1 MKRLH
6 ILPALAILVMP
17 LAIGSSPLL
26 ASGDG
31 SHEDE
36 TETTEVPQSSIPRRD
51 RNRNSVPP
59 TTVEAESEDSDSAT
73 PTTSEPRRRRTNT
86 STTTSTP
93 SDVIVGLPVT
103 EPDDDSRD
111 ESEDQSHD
119 DSHGENESES
129 HDEDESESPEGEDN
143 NHGNRGGNLARNIAR
158 ATTALNSLPAS
169 EARDAALEA
178 LLVLQAR
185 VDAGEVI
192 PASDVQTIFNNVAAL
207 VYIRIGGGTHRGD
220 SPITGGVPDTQKI
233 SRMSGSVAEALRLL
247 EGNTSDAAVA
257 AIAALESVK
266 ATLDAGTLPDH
277 DVFEEA
283 MDLAQDALVGQPT
296 ARAAVTLAGVI
307 AAVEA
312 SDASDEVKARLL
324 AVLRG
329 VQDQI
334 LADPTADAQQIVRD
348 ALQQVRD
355 ARIAAVVQRMIQIV
369 ERLEVAAD
377 TQGNSDALLLLAQ
390 VRSLVQPGDG
400 SLPTRDQLHNAR
412 RILLDVLD
420 LLTPIPAP
428 TTTMPDT
435 TVPDTTIP
443 DTTTPDTTI
452 AP

>member
-1 MKRLH
+1 M
-6 ILPALAILVMP
+6 
-17 LAIGSSPLL
+17 
-26 ASGDG
+26 
-31 SHEDE
+31 
-36 TETTEVPQSSIPRRD
+36 
-51 RNRNSVPP
+51 
-59 TTVEAESEDSDSAT
+59 
-73 PTTSEPRRRRTNT
+73 
-86 STTTSTP
+86 
-93 SDVIVGLPVT
+93 
-103 EPDDDSRD
+103 
-111 ESEDQSHD
+111 
-119 DSHGENESES
+119 
-129 HDEDESESPEGEDN
+129 
-143 NHGNRGGNLARNIAR
+143 
-158 ATTALNSLPAS
+158 NSLPAS

-192 PASDVQTIFNNVAAL
+192 PTADVQTIFNNVSAL
-207 VYIRIGGGTHRGD
+207 VYIRIGGGSHRGD

-312 SDASDEVKARLL
+312 SDASDEVKAQLL

-420 LLTPIPAP
+420 LSTPIPAP

>member
-26 ASGDG
+26 ASGGG

-36 TETTEVPQSSIPRRD
+36 TETTEVPESSIPRRD

-111 ESEDQSHD
+111 EAE
-119 DSHGENESES
+119 GESES

-192 PASDVQTIFNNVAAL
+192 PTADVQTIFNNVAAL

>member
-26 ASGDG
+26 ASGGG

-59 TTVEAESEDSDSAT
+59 TTVEAESEDSDDDS
-73 PTTSEPRRRRTNT
+73 
-86 STTTSTP
+86 
-93 SDVIVGLPVT
+93 
-103 EPDDDSRD
+103 DDDSLDDSDDDSLDDSDDDSLDDSDD
-111 ESEDQSHD
+111 ESED
-119 DSHGENESES
+119 ESEA
-129 HDEDESESPEGEDN
+129 PEGEDN
-143 NHGNRGGNLARNIAR
+143 NHGNRGEKLARNIAR

-178 LLVLQAR
+178 LLALQAR

-192 PASDVQTIFNNVAAL
+192 PAADVRAVFDNVAAL
-207 VYIRIGGGTHRGD
+207 VYIRIGGGNHRGD
-220 SPITGGVPDTQKI
+220 SPVTGGVPDTQKI

-247 EGNTSDAAVA
+247 EGNTSDAAVV

-266 ATLDAGTLPDH
+266 VTLDSGTLPDH

-283 MDLAQDALVGQPT
+283 MDLAKDALADMPT
-296 ARAAVTLAGVI
+296 ARASVTLAGVI

-312 SDASDEVKARLL
+312 SDASDEVKAQLL
-324 AVLRG
+324 AVLHAAQEQ
-329 VQDQI
+329 V
-334 LADPTADAQQIVRD
+334 LADPTADAQQIVRA

-390 VRSLVQPGDG
+390 VRSLIQPGDG
-400 SLPTRDQLHNAR
+400 SLPARDQLHNAR

-420 LLTPIPAP
+420 LLTPATAP

-435 TVPDTTIP
+435 T
-443 DTTTPDTTI
+443 I

>member
-26 ASGDG
+26 ASGGG

-59 TTVEAESEDSDSAT
+59 TTVEAESEDSDDDS
-73 PTTSEPRRRRTNT
+73 
-86 STTTSTP
+86 
-93 SDVIVGLPVT
+93 
-103 EPDDDSRD
+103 DDDSLDDSDDDSLDDSDDDSLDDSDD
-111 ESEDQSHD
+111 ESED
-119 DSHGENESES
+119 ESEA
-129 HDEDESESPEGEDN
+129 PEGEDN
-143 NHGNRGGNLARNIAR
+143 NHGNRGEKLARNIAR

-178 LLVLQAR
+178 LLALQAR

-192 PASDVQTIFNNVAAL
+192 PAADVRAVFDNVAAL
-207 VYIRIGGGTHRGD
+207 VYIRIGGGNHHDD
-220 SPITGGVPDTQKI
+220 SLVAGGVPDSQKI

-247 EGNTSDAAVA
+247 EGNTSGAAVA

-283 MDLAQDALVGQPT
+283 MDLAQDALVGVPT

-312 SDASDEVKARLL
+312 SDASDEVKAQLL
-324 AVLRG
+324 AVLNAAR
-329 VQDQI
+329 DQI
-334 LADPTADAQQIVRD
+334 LADPSADAQQIVRD

-400 SLPTRDQLHNAR
+400 SLPARDQLHNAR

-420 LLTPIPAP
+420 LLTPATAP

-443 DTTTPDTTI
+443 DKTIPDTTTPDTTI

>member
-26 ASGDG
+26 ASGGG

-59 TTVEAESEDSDSAT
+59 TTVEAESEDSDDDS
-73 PTTSEPRRRRTNT
+73 
-86 STTTSTP
+86 
-93 SDVIVGLPVT
+93 
-103 EPDDDSRD
+103 DDDSL
-111 ESEDQSHD
+111 D
-119 DSHGENESES
+119 DSDDDSLDDSDNES
-129 HDEDESESPEGEDN
+129 EDESEAPEGEDN
-143 NHGNRGGNLARNIAR
+143 NHGNRGEKLARNIAR

-178 LLVLQAR
+178 LLALQAR

-192 PASDVQTIFNNVAAL
+192 PAADVQAIFDNVAAL
-207 VYIRIGGGTHRGD
+207 VYIRIGGGNHRGD
-220 SPITGGVPDTQKI
+220 SPVAGGVPDAQKI

-247 EGNTSDAAVA
+247 EGNTSGAAVA

-283 MDLAQDALVGQPT
+283 MDLAQDALVGVPT

-312 SDASDEVKARLL
+312 SDASDEVKAQLL
-324 AVLRG
+324 AVLHAA
-329 VQDQI
+329 QDQV
-334 LADPTADAQQIVRD
+334 LADPTADAQQIVRA

-355 ARIAAVVQRMIQIV
+355 ARIAAVVQRMIEIV
-369 ERLEVAAD
+369 GRLEVAAD

-390 VRSLVQPGDG
+390 VRSLLQPGDG
-400 SLPTRDQLHNAR
+400 SLPARDQLHNAR

-420 LLTPIPAP
+420 LLTPVTAP
-428 TTTMPDT
+428 TTTIPDT
-435 TVPDTTIP
+435 STPDTTIP

>member
-26 ASGDG
+26 ASGGG

-59 TTVEAESEDSDSAT
+59 TTVEAESEDSDDDS
-73 PTTSEPRRRRTNT
+73 
-86 STTTSTP
+86 
-93 SDVIVGLPVT
+93 
-103 EPDDDSRD
+103 DDDSLDDSDDDSLDDSDDDSLDDSDD
-111 ESEDQSHD
+111 ESED
-119 DSHGENESES
+119 ESEA
-129 HDEDESESPEGEDN
+129 PEGEDN
-143 NHGNRGGNLARNIAR
+143 NHGNRGEKLARNIAR

-178 LLVLQAR
+178 LLALQAR

-192 PASDVQTIFNNVAAL
+192 PAADVRAVFDNVAAL
-207 VYIRIGGGTHRGD
+207 VYIRIGGGNHHDD
-220 SPITGGVPDTQKI
+220 SLVAGGVPDSQKI

-247 EGNTSDAAVA
+247 EGNTSGAAVA

-283 MDLAQDALVGQPT
+283 MDLAQDALVGIPT

-312 SDASDEVKARLL
+312 SDASDEVKAQLL
-324 AVLRG
+324 AVLNAAR
-329 VQDQI
+329 DQI
-334 LADPTADAQQIVRD
+334 LADPSADAQQIVRD

-390 VRSLVQPGDG
+390 VRSLLQPGDG
-400 SLPTRDQLHNAR
+400 SLPARDQLHSAR

-420 LLTPIPAP
+420 LLTPVTAP
-428 TTTMPDT
+428 TTTIPDTTIPDTTIPDT
-435 TVPDTTIP
+435 TVP

>member
-1 MKRLH
+1 MKRH
-6 ILPALAILVMP
+6 YIFPALAILVMP

-26 ASGDG
+26 ASGGG

-36 TETTEVPQSSIPRRD
+36 TETTEVPQSSVPRRE

-59 TTVEAESEDSDSAT
+59 TTIEVESEDSDSAT

-86 STTTSTP
+86 STTTSIP
-93 SDVIVGLPVT
+93 IDVSVGLPIT
-103 EPDDDSRD
+103 ESDNDSHD
-111 ESEDQSHD
+111 GSEDESHD
-119 DSHGENESES
+119 DSHDENKSETPESE
-129 HDEDESESPEGEDN
+129 HN
-143 NHGNRGGNLARNIAR
+143 NRGNRIGDIARNIAR

-178 LLVLQAR
+178 LLALQAR
-185 VDAGEVI
+185 VDAGEVV
-192 PASDVQTIFNNVAAL
+192 PAADVQAIFDNVAAL
-207 VYIRIGGGTHRGD
+207 VYIRIGGGNHRGD
-220 SPITGGVPDTQKI
+220 SPVAGGVPDAQKI

-257 AIAALESVK
+257 AITALQSVK
-266 ATLDAGTLPDH
+266 ASLDAGTLPNH

-283 MDLAQDALVGQPT
+283 MDLAKDALADMPT
-296 ARAAVTLAGVI
+296 ARASVTLAGVI

-312 SDASDEVKARLL
+312 SDASDEVKTQLL
-324 AVLRG
+324 AVLRAA
-329 VQDQI
+329 QDQV

-390 VRSLVQPGDG
+390 VRSLLQPGDG
-400 SLPTRDQLHNAR
+400 SLPARDQLHNAR

-420 LLTPIPAP
+420 LLTPVTAP
-428 TTTMPDT
+428 TTTIPDT

-443 DTTTPDTTI
+443 DKTTPDTTI

>member
-1 MKRLH
+1 MKRH
-6 ILPALAILVMP
+6 YILPALAILVMP

-26 ASGDG
+26 ASGGG

-59 TTVEAESEDSDSAT
+59 TTIEVESEDSES
-73 PTTSEPRRRRTNT
+73 
-86 STTTSTP
+86 
-93 SDVIVGLPVT
+93 
-103 EPDDDSRD
+103 DDDSHD
-111 ESEDQSHD
+111 ESEDESHD
-119 DSHGENESES
+119 DSHDENKSET
-129 HDEDESESPEGEDN
+129 PEGEHN
-143 NHGNRGGNLARNIAR
+143 NHGNRTGDITRNIAR

-178 LLVLQAR
+178 LLALQAR

-192 PASDVQTIFNNVAAL
+192 PAADVQAIFDNVAAL
-207 VYIRIGGGTHRGD
+207 VYIRIGGGNYRGD
-220 SPITGGVPDTQKI
+220 SPVTGGVPDTQKI
-233 SRMSGSVAEALRLL
+233 SRMSGSVTEALRLL

-257 AIAALESVK
+257 AITALQSVK
-266 ATLDAGTLPDH
+266 ASLDAGTLPDH

-283 MDLAQDALVGQPT
+283 MDLAKDALAGIPT
-296 ARAAVTLAGVI
+296 ARASVTLAGVI

-312 SDASDEVKARLL
+312 SDASEEVKAQLL
-324 AVLRG
+324 AVLHAAQEQ
-329 VQDQI
+329 V
-334 LADPTADAQQIVRD
+334 LADPTADAQQIVRA

-355 ARIAAVVQRMIQIV
+355 ARIAAVVQRMIEIV
-369 ERLEVAAD
+369 GRLEVAAD

-390 VRSLVQPGDG
+390 VRSLLQPGDG
-400 SLPTRDQLHNAR
+400 SLPARDQLHNAR

-420 LLTPIPAP
+420 LLTPVTAP
-428 TTTMPDT
+428 TTTIPDT
-435 TVPDTTIP
+435 STPDTTIP

>member
-26 ASGDG
+26 ASGGG

-59 TTVEAESEDSDSAT
+59 TTVEAESEDSDDDS
-73 PTTSEPRRRRTNT
+73 
-86 STTTSTP
+86 
-93 SDVIVGLPVT
+93 
-103 EPDDDSRD
+103 DDDSLDDSDDDSLDDSDDDSLDDSDD
-111 ESEDQSHD
+111 ESED
-119 DSHGENESES
+119 ESEA
-129 HDEDESESPEGEDN
+129 PEGEDN
-143 NHGNRGGNLARNIAR
+143 NHGNRGEKLARNIAR

-178 LLVLQAR
+178 LLALQAR

-192 PASDVQTIFNNVAAL
+192 PAADVRAVFDNVAAL
-207 VYIRIGGGTHRGD
+207 VYIRIGGGNHHDD
-220 SPITGGVPDTQKI
+220 SLVAGGVPDSQKI

-247 EGNTSDAAVA
+247 EGNTSGAAVA

-283 MDLAQDALVGQPT
+283 MDLAQDALVGIPT

-312 SDASDEVKARLL
+312 SDASDEVKAQLL
-324 AVLRG
+324 AVLNAAR
-329 VQDQI
+329 DQI
-334 LADPTADAQQIVRD
+334 LADPSADAQQIVRD

-390 VRSLVQPGDG
+390 VRSLIQPGDG
-400 SLPTRDQLHNAR
+400 SLPARDQLHNAR

-420 LLTPIPAP
+420 LLTPATAP

-435 TVPDTTIP
+435 TMPDTTIP
-443 DTTTPDTTI
+443 DTTIPDTTIPDTTIPDTTI

>member
-26 ASGDG
+26 ASGGG

-59 TTVEAESEDSDSAT
+59 TTVEAESEDSDDDS
-73 PTTSEPRRRRTNT
+73 
-86 STTTSTP
+86 
-93 SDVIVGLPVT
+93 
-103 EPDDDSRD
+103 DDDSLDDSDDDSLDDSDDDSLDDSDD
-111 ESEDQSHD
+111 ESED
-119 DSHGENESES
+119 ESEA
-129 HDEDESESPEGEDN
+129 PEGEDN
-143 NHGNRGGNLARNIAR
+143 NHGNRGEKLARNIAR

-178 LLVLQAR
+178 LLALQAR

-192 PASDVQTIFNNVAAL
+192 PAADVRAVFDNVAAL
-207 VYIRIGGGTHRGD
+207 VYIRIGGGNHHDD
-220 SPITGGVPDTQKI
+220 SLVAGGVPDSQKI

-247 EGNTSDAAVA
+247 EGNTSGAAVA

-283 MDLAQDALVGQPT
+283 MDLAQDALVGIPT

-312 SDASDEVKARLL
+312 SDASDEVKAQLL
-324 AVLRG
+324 AVLNAAR
-329 VQDQI
+329 DQI
-334 LADPTADAQQIVRD
+334 LADPSADAQQIVRD

-390 VRSLVQPGDG
+390 VRSLIQPGDG
-400 SLPTRDQLHNAR
+400 SLPARDQLHNAR

-420 LLTPIPAP
+420 LLTPATAP

-435 TVPDTTIP
+435 TIPDTTIP
-443 DTTTPDTTI
+443 DTTI

>member
-26 ASGDG
+26 ASGGG

-129 HDEDESESPEGEDN
+129 PEGEDN

-192 PASDVQTIFNNVAAL
+192 PTADVQTIFNNVAAL

-283 MDLAQDALVGQPT
+283 MELAQDALVGQPT
-296 ARAAVTLAGVI
+296 ARAAVTLAGVV

-369 ERLEVAAD
+369 ERLEVVAD

>member
-17 LAIGSSPLL
+17 LGIGSSPLL
-26 ASGDG
+26 ASGGG

-36 TETTEVPQSSIPRRD
+36 TETTEVPESSIPRRD

-59 TTVEAESEDSDSAT
+59 TTVEAESEDSDSAI

-119 DSHGENESES
+119 DSHGEN
-129 HDEDESESPEGEDN
+129 ESESPEGEDN

-192 PASDVQTIFNNVAAL
+192 PTADVQTIFNNVSAL
-207 VYIRIGGGTHRGD
+207 VYIRIGGGSHRGD

-312 SDASDEVKARLL
+312 SDASDEVKAQLL
-324 AVLRG
+324 AVLHAA
-329 VQDQI
+329 QDQV
-334 LADPTADAQQIVRD
+334 LADPTADAQQIVRA
-348 ALQQVRD
+348 ALQQVRN

-400 SLPTRDQLHNAR
+400 SLPARDQLHNAR

-420 LLTPIPAP
+420 LLTPVTAP
-428 TTTMPDT
+428 TTTIPDT

-443 DTTTPDTTI
+443 DKTIPDTTTPGTTI

>member
-26 ASGDG
+26 ASGGG

-59 TTVEAESEDSDSAT
+59 TTVEAESEDSDDDS
-73 PTTSEPRRRRTNT
+73 
-86 STTTSTP
+86 
-93 SDVIVGLPVT
+93 
-103 EPDDDSRD
+103 DDDSLDDSDDDSLDDSDDDSLDDSDD
-111 ESEDQSHD
+111 ESED
-119 DSHGENESES
+119 ESEA
-129 HDEDESESPEGEDN
+129 PEGEDN
-143 NHGNRGGNLARNIAR
+143 NHGNRGEKLARNIAR

-178 LLVLQAR
+178 LLALQAR

-192 PASDVQTIFNNVAAL
+192 PAADVRAVFDNVAAL
-207 VYIRIGGGTHRGD
+207 VYIRIGGGNHRGD
-220 SPITGGVPDTQKI
+220 SPVAGGVPDAQKI

-247 EGNTSDAAVA
+247 EGNTSGAAVA

-283 MDLAQDALVGQPT
+283 MDLAQDALVGIPT
-296 ARAAVTLAGVI
+296 ARAALTLAGVI

-312 SDASDEVKARLL
+312 SDASDEVKAQLL
-324 AVLRG
+324 AVLNAAR
-329 VQDQI
+329 DQI
-334 LADPTADAQQIVRD
+334 LADPSADAQQIVRD

-390 VRSLVQPGDG
+390 VRSLIQPGDG
-400 SLPTRDQLHNAR
+400 SLPARDQLHNAR

-420 LLTPIPAP
+420 LLTPATAP

-435 TVPDTTIP
+435 TIPDTTIP
-443 DTTTPDTTI
+443 DTTIPDTTIPDTTI

>member
-26 ASGDG
+26 ASGGG

-59 TTVEAESEDSDSAT
+59 TTVEAESEDSDDDSLDDS
-73 PTTSEPRRRRTNT
+73 PDDS
-86 STTTSTP
+86 
-93 SDVIVGLPVT
+93 
-103 EPDDDSRD
+103 DDDSRD
-111 ESEDQSHD
+111 ESE
-119 DSHGENESES
+119 GESES

-192 PASDVQTIFNNVAAL
+192 PAADVQTIFNNVAAL

-247 EGNTSDAAVA
+247 EGNTSDSAVA

-266 ATLDAGTLPDH
+266 AMLDAGTLPDH

-283 MDLAQDALVGQPT
+283 MELAQDALVGQPT

-307 AAVEA
+307 AAVES
-312 SDASDEVKARLL
+312 SDASDEVKAQLL
-324 AVLRG
+324 AVLHAA
-329 VQDQI
+329 QDQV
-334 LADPTADAQQIVRD
+334 LTDPTADAQQIVRA

-355 ARIAAVVQRMIQIV
+355 ARIAAVVQRIIEIV

-400 SLPTRDQLHNAR
+400 SLPARDQLHNAR

-420 LLTPIPAP
+420 LLTPIEAP
-428 TTTMPDT
+428 TTTIPDT
-435 TVPDTTIP
+435 TTPDSTIP

>member
-26 ASGDG
+26 ASGGG

-36 TETTEVPQSSIPRRD
+36 TETTEVPHSSIPRRD

-59 TTVEAESEDSDSAT
+59 TTVEAESEDSDDDS
-73 PTTSEPRRRRTNT
+73 
-86 STTTSTP
+86 
-93 SDVIVGLPVT
+93 
-103 EPDDDSRD
+103 DDDSLDDSDD
-111 ESEDQSHD
+111 ESED
-119 DSHGENESES
+119 ESEA
-129 HDEDESESPEGEDN
+129 PEGEDN
-143 NHGNRGGNLARNIAR
+143 NHGSQGGNLTRNIAR

-178 LLVLQAR
+178 LLALQAR

-192 PASDVQTIFNNVAAL
+192 PAADVQAIFDNVAAL
-207 VYIRIGGGTHRGD
+207 VYIRIGGGNYRGD
-220 SPITGGVPDTQKI
+220 SPVTGGVPDTQKI

-266 ATLDAGTLPDH
+266 ATLDAGILPDH

-283 MDLAQDALVGQPT
+283 MGLAKDALAGIPT
-296 ARAAVTLAGVI
+296 ARASVTLAGVI

-312 SDASDEVKARLL
+312 SDASEEVKAQLL
-324 AVLRG
+324 AVLHAA
-329 VQDQI
+329 QDQV
-334 LADPTADAQQIVRD
+334 LADPTADAQQIVRA
-348 ALQQVRD
+348 ALQQVRN

-390 VRSLVQPGDG
+390 VRSLLQPGDG
-400 SLPTRDQLHNAR
+400 SLPARDQLHNAR

-420 LLTPIPAP
+420 LLTPATAP

-435 TVPDTTIP
+435 T
-443 DTTTPDTTI
+443 I

>member
-26 ASGDG
+26 ASGGG

-59 TTVEAESEDSDSAT
+59 TTVEAESEDSDDDS
-73 PTTSEPRRRRTNT
+73 
-86 STTTSTP
+86 
-93 SDVIVGLPVT
+93 
-103 EPDDDSRD
+103 DDDSL
-111 ESEDQSHD
+111 D
-119 DSHGENESES
+119 DSDDDSLDDSDDDSLDDSDNES
-129 HDEDESESPEGEDN
+129 EDESEAPEGEDN
-143 NHGNRGGNLARNIAR
+143 NHGNRGEKLARNIAR

-178 LLVLQAR
+178 LLALQAR

-192 PASDVQTIFNNVAAL
+192 PAADVRAVFDNVAAL
-207 VYIRIGGGTHRGD
+207 VYIRIGGGNHHDD
-220 SPITGGVPDTQKI
+220 SLVAGGVPDSQKI

-247 EGNTSDAAVA
+247 EGNTSGAAVA

-283 MDLAQDALVGQPT
+283 MDLAQDALVGIPT

-312 SDASDEVKARLL
+312 SDASDEVKAQLL
-324 AVLRG
+324 AVLNAAR
-329 VQDQI
+329 DQI
-334 LADPTADAQQIVRD
+334 LADPSADAQQIVRD

-390 VRSLVQPGDG
+390 VRSLIQPGDG
-400 SLPTRDQLHNAR
+400 SLPARDQLHNAR

-420 LLTPIPAP
+420 LLTPATAP

-435 TVPDTTIP
+435 TMPDTTIP
-443 DTTTPDTTI
+443 DTTIPDTTIPDTTI

>member
-26 ASGDG
+26 ASGGG

-36 TETTEVPQSSIPRRD
+36 TETTEVPESSIPRRD

-119 DSHGENESES
+119 DSHGEN
-129 HDEDESESPEGEDN
+129 ESESPEGEDN

-283 MDLAQDALVGQPT
+283 MDLAQDALVGIPT

-312 SDASDEVKARLL
+312 SDASDEVKA
-324 AVLRG
+324 
-329 VQDQI
+329 Q
-334 LADPTADAQQIVRD
+334 
-348 ALQQVRD
+348 
-355 ARIAAVVQRMIQIV
+355 
-369 ERLEVAAD
+369 
-377 TQGNSDALLLLAQ
+377 
-390 VRSLVQPGDG
+390 
-400 SLPTRDQLHNAR
+400 
-412 RILLDVLD
+412 
-420 LLTPIPAP
+420 
-428 TTTMPDT
+428 
-435 TVPDTTIP
+435 
-443 DTTTPDTTI
+443 
-452 AP
+452 

>member
-26 ASGDG
+26 ASGGG

-59 TTVEAESEDSDSAT
+59 TTVEAESDDSLDDSLDDS
-73 PTTSEPRRRRTNT
+73 PDDS
-86 STTTSTP
+86 
-93 SDVIVGLPVT
+93 
-103 EPDDDSRD
+103 DDDSRD
-111 ESEDQSHD
+111 ESE
-119 DSHGENESES
+119 GESES

-192 PASDVQTIFNNVAAL
+192 PAADVQTIFNNVAAL

-266 ATLDAGTLPDH
+266 AMLDAGTLPDH

-283 MDLAQDALVGQPT
+283 MELAQDALVGQPT

-307 AAVEA
+307 AAVES
-312 SDASDEVKARLL
+312 SDASDEVKAQLL
-324 AVLRG
+324 AVLHAA
-329 VQDQI
+329 QDQV
-334 LADPTADAQQIVRD
+334 LTDPTADAQQIVRA

-355 ARIAAVVQRMIQIV
+355 ARIAAVVQRIIEIV

-400 SLPTRDQLHNAR
+400 SLPARDQLHNAR

-420 LLTPIPAP
+420 LLTPIEAP
-428 TTTMPDT
+428 TTTIPDT
-435 TVPDTTIP
+435 TTPDSTIP

>member
-26 ASGDG
+26 ASGGG

-59 TTVEAESEDSDSAT
+59 TTVEAESEDSDDDS
-73 PTTSEPRRRRTNT
+73 
-86 STTTSTP
+86 
-93 SDVIVGLPVT
+93 
-103 EPDDDSRD
+103 DDDSLDDSDDDSLDDSDDDSLDDSDD
-111 ESEDQSHD
+111 ESED
-119 DSHGENESES
+119 ESEA
-129 HDEDESESPEGEDN
+129 PEGEDN
-143 NHGNRGGNLARNIAR
+143 NHGNRGEKLARNIAR

-178 LLVLQAR
+178 LLALQAR

-192 PASDVQTIFNNVAAL
+192 PAADVRAVFDNVAAL
-207 VYIRIGGGTHRGD
+207 VYIRIGGGNHHDD
-220 SPITGGVPDTQKI
+220 SLVAGGVPDSQKI

-247 EGNTSDAAVA
+247 EGNTSGAAVA

-283 MDLAQDALVGQPT
+283 MDLAQDALVGIPT

-400 SLPTRDQLHNAR
+400 SLPARDQLHNAR

-420 LLTPIPAP
+420 LLTPATAP
-428 TTTMPDT
+428 TTTI
-435 TVPDTTIP
+435 PDTTIP
-443 DTTTPDTTI
+443 DTTIPDTTIPDTTIPDTTI

>member
-26 ASGDG
+26 ASGGG

-59 TTVEAESEDSDSAT
+59 TTVEAESEDSDDDS
-73 PTTSEPRRRRTNT
+73 
-86 STTTSTP
+86 
-93 SDVIVGLPVT
+93 
-103 EPDDDSRD
+103 DDDSL
-111 ESEDQSHD
+111 D
-119 DSHGENESES
+119 DSDDDSLDDSDDDSLDDSDNES
-129 HDEDESESPEGEDN
+129 EDESEAPEGEDN
-143 NHGNRGGNLARNIAR
+143 NHGNRGEKLARNIAR

-178 LLVLQAR
+178 LLALQAR

-192 PASDVQTIFNNVAAL
+192 PAADVRAVFDNVAAL
-207 VYIRIGGGTHRGD
+207 VYIRIGGGNHHDD
-220 SPITGGVPDTQKI
+220 SLVAGGVPDSQKI

-247 EGNTSDAAVA
+247 EGNTSGAAVA

-283 MDLAQDALVGQPT
+283 MDLAQDALVGIPT

-312 SDASDEVKARLL
+312 SDASDEVKAQLL
-324 AVLRG
+324 AVLNAAR
-329 VQDQI
+329 DQI
-334 LADPTADAQQIVRD
+334 LADPSADAQQIVRD

-390 VRSLVQPGDG
+390 VPSLIQPGDG
-400 SLPTRDQLHNAR
+400 SLPARDQLHNAR

-420 LLTPIPAP
+420 LLTPATAP

-435 TVPDTTIP
+435 TIPDTTIP
-443 DTTTPDTTI
+443 DTTI

>member
-26 ASGDG
+26 ASGGG

-59 TTVEAESEDSDSAT
+59 TTVEAESEDSDDDSLDDSLDDS
-73 PTTSEPRRRRTNT
+73 PDDS
-86 STTTSTP
+86 
-93 SDVIVGLPVT
+93 
-103 EPDDDSRD
+103 DDDSRD
-111 ESEDQSHD
+111 ESE
-119 DSHGENESES
+119 GESES

-192 PASDVQTIFNNVAAL
+192 PAADVQTIFNNVAAL

-266 ATLDAGTLPDH
+266 AMLDAGTLPDH

-283 MDLAQDALVGQPT
+283 MELAQDALVGQPT

-307 AAVEA
+307 AAVES
-312 SDASDEVKARLL
+312 SDASDEVKAQLL
-324 AVLRG
+324 AVLHAA
-329 VQDQI
+329 QDQV
-334 LADPTADAQQIVRD
+334 LTDPTADAQQIVRA

-355 ARIAAVVQRMIQIV
+355 ARIAAVVQRIIEIV

-400 SLPTRDQLHNAR
+400 SLPARDQLHNAR

-420 LLTPIPAP
+420 LLTPIEAP
-428 TTTMPDT
+428 TTTIPDT
-435 TVPDTTIP
+435 TTPDSTIP

>member
-26 ASGDG
+26 ASGGG

-59 TTVEAESEDSDSAT
+59 TTVEAESEDSDDD
-73 PTTSEPRRRRTNT
+73 
-86 STTTSTP
+86 
-93 SDVIVGLPVT
+93 SDDDSLDDSLDDSPDDS
-103 EPDDDSRD
+103 DDDSRD
-111 ESEDQSHD
+111 ESE
-119 DSHGENESES
+119 GESES
-129 HDEDESESPEGEDN
+129 HDEDESESPEGENN

-192 PASDVQTIFNNVAAL
+192 PAADVQTIFNNVAAL

-266 ATLDAGTLPDH
+266 AMLDAGTLPDH

-283 MDLAQDALVGQPT
+283 MELAQDALVGQPT

-307 AAVEA
+307 AAVES
-312 SDASDEVKARLL
+312 SDASDEVKAQLL
-324 AVLRG
+324 AVLHAA
-329 VQDQI
+329 QDQV
-334 LADPTADAQQIVRD
+334 LTDPTADAQQIVRA

-355 ARIAAVVQRMIQIV
+355 ARIAAVVQRIIEIV

-400 SLPTRDQLHNAR
+400 SLPARDQLHNAR

-420 LLTPIPAP
+420 LLTPIEAP
-428 TTTMPDT
+428 TTTIPDT
-435 TVPDTTIP
+435 TTPDSTIP

>member
-59 TTVEAESEDSDSAT
+59 TTVEAESEDSDDD
-73 PTTSEPRRRRTNT
+73 
-86 STTTSTP
+86 
-93 SDVIVGLPVT
+93 SDDDSLGDSDDNS
-103 EPDDDSRD
+103 DDDSRV
-111 ESEDQSHD
+111 ESE
-119 DSHGENESES
+119 GESES
-129 HDEDESESPEGEDN
+129 HDEDESEAPEGEDN
-143 NHGNRGGNLARNIAR
+143 KHGNRGGNLARNIAR

-192 PASDVQTIFNNVAAL
+192 PAADVQTIFNNVAAL

-233 SRMSGSVAEALRLL
+233 SRMSGSVTEALRLL

-266 ATLDAGTLPDH
+266 ATLDAGALPDH

-283 MDLAQDALVGQPT
+283 MDLAQDALVGRPT

-334 LADPTADAQQIVRD
+334 LADPTADAQQIVRA

-400 SLPTRDQLHNAR
+400 SLPARDQLHNAR

-420 LLTPIPAP
+420 LLTPITAP
-428 TTTMPDT
+428 T
-435 TVPDTTIP
+435 TTIP

>member
-1 MKRLH
+1 MKRH
-6 ILPALAILVMP
+6 YILPALAILVMP

-26 ASGDG
+26 ASGGG

-59 TTVEAESEDSDSAT
+59 TTVEAESDDSLDDSLDDS
-73 PTTSEPRRRRTNT
+73 PDDS
-86 STTTSTP
+86 
-93 SDVIVGLPVT
+93 
-103 EPDDDSRD
+103 DDDSRD
-111 ESEDQSHD
+111 ESE
-119 DSHGENESES
+119 GESES

-192 PASDVQTIFNNVAAL
+192 PAADVQTIFNNVAAL

-266 ATLDAGTLPDH
+266 AMLDAGTLPDH

-283 MDLAQDALVGQPT
+283 MELAQDALVGQPT

-307 AAVEA
+307 AAVES
-312 SDASDEVKARLL
+312 SDASDEVKAQLL
-324 AVLRG
+324 AVLHAA
-329 VQDQI
+329 QDQV
-334 LADPTADAQQIVRD
+334 LTDPTADAQQIVRA

-355 ARIAAVVQRMIQIV
+355 ARIAAVVQRIIEIV

-400 SLPTRDQLHNAR
+400 SLPARDQLHNAR

-420 LLTPIPAP
+420 LLTPIEAP
-428 TTTMPDT
+428 TTTIPDT
-435 TVPDTTIP
+435 TTPDSTIP

>member
-59 TTVEAESEDSDSAT
+59 TTVEAESEDSDDD
-73 PTTSEPRRRRTNT
+73 
-86 STTTSTP
+86 
-93 SDVIVGLPVT
+93 SDDDSLGDSDDNS
-103 EPDDDSRD
+103 DDDSRV
-111 ESEDQSHD
+111 ESE
-119 DSHGENESES
+119 GESES
-129 HDEDESESPEGEDN
+129 HDEDESEAPEGEDN
-143 NHGNRGGNLARNIAR
+143 KHGNRGGNLARNIAR

-192 PASDVQTIFNNVAAL
+192 PAADVQTIFNNVAAL

-334 LADPTADAQQIVRD
+334 LADPTADAQQIVRA

-400 SLPTRDQLHNAR
+400 SLPARDQLHNAR

-420 LLTPIPAP
+420 LLTPITAP
-428 TTTMPDT
+428 T
-435 TVPDTTIP
+435 TTIP

>member
-1 MKRLH
+1 
-6 ILPALAILVMP
+6 
-17 LAIGSSPLL
+17 
-26 ASGDG
+26 
-31 SHEDE
+31 
-36 TETTEVPQSSIPRRD
+36 
-51 RNRNSVPP
+51 
-59 TTVEAESEDSDSAT
+59 
-73 PTTSEPRRRRTNT
+73 
-86 STTTSTP
+86 
-93 SDVIVGLPVT
+93 
-103 EPDDDSRD
+103 
-111 ESEDQSHD
+111 
-119 DSHGENESES
+119 
-129 HDEDESESPEGEDN
+129 
-143 NHGNRGGNLARNIAR
+143 
-158 ATTALNSLPAS
+158 LNSLPAS

-178 LLVLQAR
+178 LLALQAR

-192 PASDVQTIFNNVAAL
+192 PAADVQAVFDNVAAL
-207 VYIRIGGGTHRGD
+207 VYVRIGGGNHHDD
-220 SPITGGVPDTQKI
+220 SPVTGGVPDTQKI
-233 SRMSGSVAEALRLL
+233 SRMSGSVTEALRLL

-283 MDLAQDALVGQPT
+283 MDLAEDALVGIPT
-296 ARAAVTLAGVI
+296 ARASVMLAGVI

-312 SDASDEVKARLL
+312 SDASDEVKAQLL
-324 AVLRG
+324 AVLRA

-377 TQGNSDALLLLAQ
+377 TQGNSDALLLLAR

-400 SLPTRDQLHNAR
+400 SLPARDQLHNAR

-420 LLTPIPAP
+420 LLTPVTAP
-428 TTTMPDT
+428 TTTIPNT

>member
-17 LAIGSSPLL
+17 LGIGSSPLL
-26 ASGDG
+26 ASGGG

-36 TETTEVPQSSIPRRD
+36 TETTEVPESSIPRRD

-129 HDEDESESPEGEDN
+129 PEGEDN

-192 PASDVQTIFNNVAAL
+192 PAADVQAIFDNVAAL
-207 VYIRIGGGTHRGD
+207 VYIRIGGGSHRGD

-266 ATLDAGTLPDH
+266 ATLDAGILPDH

-283 MDLAQDALVGQPT
+283 IELAQDALVDQPT

-312 SDASDEVKARLL
+312 SDASDEVKAQLL
-324 AVLRG
+324 AVLHAA
-329 VQDQI
+329 QDQV
-334 LADPTADAQQIVRD
+334 LADPTADAQQIVRA
-348 ALQQVRD
+348 ALQQVRN

-400 SLPTRDQLHNAR
+400 SLPARDQLHNAR

-420 LLTPIPAP
+420 LLTPVTAP
-428 TTTMPDT
+428 TTTIPDT

-443 DTTTPDTTI
+443 DKTIPDTTTPGTTI

>member
-26 ASGDG
+26 ASGGG

-59 TTVEAESEDSDSAT
+59 TTVEAESEDSDDDS
-73 PTTSEPRRRRTNT
+73 
-86 STTTSTP
+86 
-93 SDVIVGLPVT
+93 
-103 EPDDDSRD
+103 DDDSLDDSDDDSLDDSDDDSLDDSDD
-111 ESEDQSHD
+111 ESED
-119 DSHGENESES
+119 ESEA
-129 HDEDESESPEGEDN
+129 PEGEDN
-143 NHGNRGGNLARNIAR
+143 NHGNRGEKLARNIAR

-178 LLVLQAR
+178 LLALQAR

-192 PASDVQTIFNNVAAL
+192 PAADVRAVFDNVAAL
-207 VYIRIGGGTHRGD
+207 VYIRIGGGNHHDD
-220 SPITGGVPDTQKI
+220 SLVAGGVPDSQKI

-247 EGNTSDAAVA
+247 EGNTSGAAVA

-283 MDLAQDALVGQPT
+283 MDLAQDALVGIPT

-312 SDASDEVKARLL
+312 SDASDEVKAQLL
-324 AVLRG
+324 AVLNAAR
-329 VQDQI
+329 DQI
-334 LADPTADAQQIVRD
+334 LADPSADAQQIVRD

-390 VRSLVQPGDG
+390 VRSLIQPGDG
-400 SLPTRDQLHNAR
+400 SLPARDQLHNAR

-420 LLTPIPAP
+420 LLTPATAP

-435 TVPDTTIP
+435 TIPDTTIP
-443 DTTTPDTTI
+443 DTTIPDTTI

>member
-1 MKRLH
+1 MKRHH
-6 ILPALAILVMP
+6 ILPTLAILVMP

-26 ASGDG
+26 ASGGG

-59 TTVEAESEDSDSAT
+59 TTVEAESEDSDDDS
-73 PTTSEPRRRRTNT
+73 
-86 STTTSTP
+86 
-93 SDVIVGLPVT
+93 
-103 EPDDDSRD
+103 DDDSLDDSDDDSLDDSDDDSLDDSDD
-111 ESEDQSHD
+111 ESED
-119 DSHGENESES
+119 ESEA
-129 HDEDESESPEGEDN
+129 PEGEDN
-143 NHGNRGGNLARNIAR
+143 NHGNRGEKLARNIAR

-178 LLVLQAR
+178 LLALQAR

-192 PASDVQTIFNNVAAL
+192 PAADVQAIFDNVAAL
-207 VYIRIGGGTHRGD
+207 VYIRIGGGSHRGD

-283 MDLAQDALVGQPT
+283 MDLAQDALVGIPT

-312 SDASDEVKARLL
+312 SDASDEVKAQLL
-324 AVLRG
+324 AVLHAA
-329 VQDQI
+329 QDQV
-334 LADPTADAQQIVRD
+334 LADPTADAQQIVRA

-390 VRSLVQPGDG
+390 VRSLIQPGDG
-400 SLPTRDQLHNAR
+400 SLPARDQLHNAR

-420 LLTPIPAP
+420 LLTPATAP

-435 TVPDTTIP
+435 TIPDTTIP
-443 DTTTPDTTI
+443 DTTIPDTTI

>member
-26 ASGDG
+26 ASGGG

-36 TETTEVPQSSIPRRD
+36 TETTEVPESSIPRRD

-93 SDVIVGLPVT
+93 SDVIVGLPAT

-119 DSHGENESES
+119 DSHGEN
-129 HDEDESESPEGEDN
+129 ESESPEGEDN

-192 PASDVQTIFNNVAAL
+192 PTADAQTIFNNVSAL

-266 ATLDAGTLPDH
+266 ATLDTGTLPDH

-355 ARIAAVVQRMIQIV
+355 ARIAAVVQRMIEIV

>member
-59 TTVEAESEDSDSAT
+59 TTVEAESEDSDDDSLDD
-73 PTTSEPRRRRTNT
+73 SLDD
-86 STTTSTP
+86 
-93 SDVIVGLPVT
+93 SDDDLLDDS
-103 EPDDDSRD
+103 DDDSRD
-111 ESEDQSHD
+111 ELE
-119 DSHGENESES
+119 GESES
-129 HDEDESESPEGEDN
+129 HDEDESEAPEGEDN

-192 PASDVQTIFNNVAAL
+192 PAADVQTIFNNVAAL

-443 DTTTPDTTI
+443 DKTIPDTTTPDTTI